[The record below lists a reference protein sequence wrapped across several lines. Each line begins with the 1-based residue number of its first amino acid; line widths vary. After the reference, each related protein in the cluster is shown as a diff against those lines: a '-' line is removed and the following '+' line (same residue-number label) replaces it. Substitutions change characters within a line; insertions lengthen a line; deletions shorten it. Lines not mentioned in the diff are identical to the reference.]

1 MSSTSSA
8 GSRRF
13 AALLALAA
21 YLAAAVAVAVVLFQ
35 NLGALALAWAIAIVG
50 AIAAWFTV
58 TRRGAARLVG
68 TIVLLA
74 AVVGIIWVLLA
85 NDSVAGLLAC
95 VALIV
100 VATIFATYALGAHKR
115 ALAEAP
121 TPGIR
126 VAPPSHPVLLMNP
139 KSGGGKAEQ
148 HDLEGESRKRGIEPV
163 ILRSGD
169 DFQALARDAVARGAD
184 ALGAAGGDGTQALIA
199 EVAMEHDLP
208 FVCIPAGT
216 RNHFALDLG
225 VDRDDVVGALDAFT
239 DGVERR
245 VDLARV
251 NDRLFVNNVSL
262 GVYARIVQS
271 DDYRDDKLG
280 TVARMLPELLGPDN
294 DPFDLEFDGPTGNAH
309 DSADLILVSN
319 NVYNLERIAGFG
331 TRPRMDEGVLGITVV
346 EVRNATDLAEL
357 VALQTTGGV
366 SRFRGWRQ
374 WAAPTFEVRSD
385 EPIEAGVDGE
395 GLRFDAAVRFSVVPG
410 ALRVRLAPHHP
421 GYSPAAVRPALGRTT
436 VSRLA
441 RLAFKGSAS

>member
-1 MSSTSSA
+1 MSSTLST
-8 GSRRF
+8 GSRRV
-13 AALLALAA
+13 AALVALLV
-21 YLAAAVAVAVVLFQ
+21 YLAAAAAVAVVLFR
-35 NLGALALAWAIAIVG
+35 NLGAFVLAWVIAIIG
-50 AIAAWFTV
+50 AIAAWLMV
-58 TRRGAARLVG
+58 TRRGAARLAG
-68 TIVLLA
+68 SIVAVLA
-74 AVVGIIWVLLA
+74 VIGIVWVLVA
-85 NDSVAGLLAC
+85 NDSVGGLLVC
-95 VALIV
+95 VALVV
-100 VATIFATYALGAHKR
+100 VATVLATYALGVHKR

-121 TPGIR
+121 TPGVR
-126 VAPPSHPVLLMNP
+126 VAPPSRPVLLMNP
-139 KSGGGKAEQ
+139 KSGGGKAEKL
-148 HDLEGESRKRGIEPV
+148 DLEGEARTRGIEPV
-163 ILRSGD
+163 LLQSGD

-225 VDRDDVVGALDAFT
+225 VDRDDVVGALDGFT

-271 DDYRDDKLG
+271 DEYRDDKLG
-280 TVARMLPELLGPDN
+280 TVARMLPDLLGPDC
-294 DPFDLEFDGPTGNAH
+294 DPFDLEFDGPGGNTH

-319 NVYNLERIAGFG
+319 NVYTLERIAGFG
-331 TRPRMDEGVLGITVV
+331 TRARMDEGVLGITVV
-346 EVRNATDLAEL
+346 EVRDARDLAEL

-374 WAAPTFEVRSD
+374 WTAPSFEVRSG

-395 GLRFDAAVRFSVVPG
+395 GLLLDGPLRFSVLHG

-421 GYSPAAVRPALGRTT
+421 GYSPAAVRPAVGRST
-436 VSRLA
+436 VARLA
-441 RLAFKGSAS
+441 RLALTGSAT

>member
-1 MSSTSSA
+1 MSSTASSGA
-8 GSRRF
+8 RRF
-13 AALLALAA
+13 AALLALAM
-21 YLAAAVAVAVVLFQ
+21 YLGAAVAVAAVLFR
-35 NLGALALAWAIAIVG
+35 NFGALVLAWVIAVIG
-50 AIAAWFTV
+50 AIAAWFMV
-58 TRRGAARLVG
+58 TRRGAVRLVSG
-68 TIVLLA
+68 IVLLA
-74 AVVGIIWVLLA
+74 AVVGVVWVLLA
-85 NDSVAGLLAC
+85 NDAVAGLLVC
-95 VALIV
+95 VALLV
-100 VATIFATYALGAHKR
+100 VATVFATYALGAHKR

-139 KSGGGKAEQ
+139 KSGGGKAEL

-239 DGVERR
+239 DGVERQ

-271 DDYRDDKLG
+271 EEYRDDKLG

-331 TRPRMDEGVLGITVV
+331 TRRRMDQGVLGITVV

-374 WAAPTFEVRSD
+374 WAAPTFEVRSH

-395 GLRFDAAVRFSVVPG
+395 GLRFDSPLRFAVVPG

-421 GYSPAAVRPALGRTT
+421 GYSPAAVRPAVGRTT
-436 VSRLA
+436 VARLA
-441 RLAFKGSAS
+441 RLAFRGSAA

>member
-1 MSSTSSA
+1 MSSASST
-8 GSRRF
+8 GSRRV
-13 AALLALAA
+13 AALVALLV
-21 YLAAAVAVAVVLFQ
+21 YLAAAAAVAVVLFR
-35 NLGALALAWAIAIVG
+35 NLGAFVLAWVLAIVG
-50 AIAAWFTV
+50 AIAAWFMV
-58 TRRGAARLVG
+58 TRRGAARLAGSIMAVLAVIG
-68 TIVLLA
+68 IV
-74 AVVGIIWVLLA
+74 WVLVA
-85 NDSVAGLLAC
+85 NDSVGGLLVC
-95 VALIV
+95 VALVV
-100 VATIFATYALGAHKR
+100 VATVFATYALGVHKR

-121 TPGIR
+121 TPGVR
-126 VAPPSHPVLLMNP
+126 VSPPSHPVLLMNP
-139 KSGGGKAEQ
+139 KSGGGKAEKL
-148 HDLEGESRKRGIEPV
+148 DLAGEARARGIEPV
-163 ILRSGD
+163 LLQSGD

-225 VDRDDVVGALDAFT
+225 VDREDVVGALDGFT

-271 DDYRDDKLG
+271 DEYRDDKLG
-280 TVARMLPELLGPDN
+280 TVARMLPELLGPDC
-294 DPFDLEFDGPTGNAH
+294 DPFDLEFDGPGGKTH

-319 NVYNLERIAGFG
+319 NVYTLEQIAGFG
-331 TRPRMDEGVLGITVV
+331 TRARMDEGVLGITVV
-346 EVRNATDLAEL
+346 EVRDARDLAEL

-374 WAAPTFEVRSD
+374 WAAPSFEVRSG
-385 EPIEAGVDGE
+385 EPIEVGVDGE
-395 GLRFDAAVRFSVVPG
+395 GLLLDGPLRFSVLPG

-421 GYSPAAVRPALGRTT
+421 GYSPAAVRPAVGRST
-436 VSRLA
+436 VARLA
-441 RLAFKGSAS
+441 RLAFTGSAT